1 MKQTVIHFLV
11 LIAMLTA
18 GILTFIV
25 VRPNTTLQLL
35 VGIITAVAY
44 VLWGLIHHAIQK
56 DLHQK
61 IVVEYLLIGAI
72 AIVLLVTM
80 LGF

>member
-1 MKQTVIHFLV
+1 MKQTIVHFLV
-11 LIAMLTA
+11 LLAILSV
-18 GILTFIV
+18 GIFTFIL
-25 VRPNTTLQLL
+25 VRPNTTVQLL
-35 VGIITAVAY
+35 VGVVTAGAY

>member
-1 MKQTVIHFLV
+1 MKQTIIHFLV
-11 LIAMLTA
+11 LIAILGA
-18 GILTFIV
+18 GVLTFIV
-25 VRPNTTLQLL
+25 VRPNTTIQLL
-35 VGIITAVAY
+35 VGVITAVAY
-44 VLWGLIHHAIQK
+44 VLWGLIHHTIQK

-61 IVVEYLLIGAI
+61 IVIEYLLIGAI